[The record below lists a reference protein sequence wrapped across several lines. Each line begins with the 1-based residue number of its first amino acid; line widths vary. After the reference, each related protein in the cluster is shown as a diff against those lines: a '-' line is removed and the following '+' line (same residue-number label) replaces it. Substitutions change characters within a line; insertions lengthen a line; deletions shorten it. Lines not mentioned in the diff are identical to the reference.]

1 MSYLCFFTSLNN
13 NSSNKNNR
21 NICYEINSD
30 YYEDCGEEYA
40 RYGNYCV
47 YVGDKK
53 SVMCHNDDTDI
64 RIIDY
69 RNKKN
74 PNFEIC
80 DSYKITD
87 EEEMINIISIIS
99 NYSHDF
105 PGDWDRS
112 PDGMKIEWLV
122 HNIAYDLGVLKE
134 NSGSVNFDNR
144 DSVIYDNEL
153 IKLLFRK

>member
-1 MSYLCFFTSLNN
+1 MW
-13 NSSNKNNR
+13 
-21 NICYEINSD
+21 
-30 YYEDCGEEYA
+30 EEYS

-80 DSYKITD
+80 DSYKITN
-87 EEEMINIISIIS
+87 EEKMINIISIIS
-99 NYSHDF
+99 NYSQDF
-105 PGDWDRS
+105 PCDNVGIFLS
-112 PDGMKIEWLV
+112 
-122 HNIAYDLGVLKE
+122 NI
-134 NSGSVNFDNR
+134 NR
-144 DSVIYDNEL
+144 DDVHRGDKIIKKSDN
-153 IKLLFRK
+153 IKI